1 MILTPKIQTKGTPM
15 KAERSR
21 RFGKYQA
28 EVRCGSARRRCLM
41 GGSYE
46 HERRKSRIA
55 RWRLFIL
62 HGGTEK
68 FFGTLIS
75 FFRSFISF
83 FRTFISA
90 LGEEFSFSREL
101 AGISSVGSVIRS
113 RESVFLIG
121 RGRIYNSSLER
132 ILSMDGS
139 MCSSHRIVWRK
150 LSTI

>member
-1 MILTPKIQTKGTPM
+1 
-15 KAERSR
+15 
-21 RFGKYQA
+21 
-28 EVRCGSARRRCLM
+28 M

-55 RWRLFIL
+55 RWILFIL

-75 FFRSFISF
+75 FFRTFISF

-101 AGISSVGSVIRS
+101 SGISSAGSVIRS
-113 RESVFLIG
+113 QEFVCLIG
-121 RGRIYNSSLER
+121 RERAWRGGLGSSIGL
-132 ILSMDGS
+132 
-139 MCSSHRIVWRK
+139 
-150 LSTI
+150 T

>member
-1 MILTPKIQTKGTPM
+1 
-15 KAERSR
+15 
-21 RFGKYQA
+21 
-28 EVRCGSARRRCLM
+28 M
-41 GGSYE
+41 GGSYD

-62 HGGTEK
+62 HGGVEK